1 MALGGLLEGRG
12 HAKTR
17 AQKHACNA
25 KADEQET
32 AAALSIKTINDND
45 NDNGGAR
52 DMSVE
57 FLTPKEQVEGLDSA
71 CAKIQRK
78 IPLFVCAGVAEELAG
93 LSAGIT
99 FVSTRGG
106 NYLCFHP
113 KRPDGGI
120 PLFPP
125 VRVKRLGPRSRCT

>member
-45 NDNGGAR
+45 NDNDNDSQGTSGGPGFR
-52 DMSVE
+52 LCED
-57 FLTPKEQVEGLDSA
+57 TKEN
-71 CAKIQRK
+71 
-78 IPLFVCAGVAEELAG
+78 
-93 LSAGIT
+93 T
-99 FVSTRGG
+99 FVRMRWGS
-106 NYLCFHP
+106 
-113 KRPDGGI
+113 
-120 PLFPP
+120 
-125 VRVKRLGPRSRCT
+125 